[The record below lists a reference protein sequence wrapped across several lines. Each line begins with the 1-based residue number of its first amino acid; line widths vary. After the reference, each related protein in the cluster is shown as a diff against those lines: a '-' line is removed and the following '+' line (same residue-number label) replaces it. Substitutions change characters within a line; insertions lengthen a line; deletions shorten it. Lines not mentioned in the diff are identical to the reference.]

1 MIQKIRIFNYLCIYD
16 MTIDLTCADLRKP
29 LHYEDYEMLL
39 YVQQGKRKTRNNR
52 IVPVLSLYG
61 ANASGKTTVLKAV
74 MQLQSIVAGGLISGS
89 FQPNRIKLYPQ
100 ENRYTEFEELLRKNE
115 TDIFVVEN
123 NTICQLSDV
132 DTELPYIEKEYRTR
146 CINITNSCQIKS
158 FLSEITRAYPGTS
171 LSMSLALDYM
181 LNDIMVLADNR
192 IEVWTGINKLAS
204 VYGSDLTEE
213 ERVDR
218 AVKEIVEYLGKLD
231 SGIVALD
238 YHKEYYSSE
247 PMGKILSSN
256 VNADPDRLE
265 IIEKD
270 RFIANSVTSIH
281 KSETGNDVRFKLSS
295 ESKGT
300 KLLMG
305 LLGVLLYSI
314 KSGKTILVDELD
326 ESMHSLLLIQLV
338 RLFKEKRLNNCS
350 QIIFTAH
357 NTDLIAA
364 DLLSLSRLADNPE
377 AKSSRNIRKLYLD
390 GYFGGIP
397 FPFV

>member
-1 MIQKIRIFNYLCIYD
+1 M
-16 MTIDLTCADLRKP
+16 
-29 LHYEDYEMLL
+29 
-39 YVQQGKRKTRNNR
+39 
-52 IVPVLSLYG
+52 
-61 ANASGKTTVLKAV
+61 
-74 MQLQSIVAGGLISGS
+74 
-89 FQPNRIKLYPQ
+89 
-100 ENRYTEFEELLRKNE
+100 
-115 TDIFVVEN
+115 
-123 NTICQLSDV
+123 
-132 DTELPYIEKEYRTR
+132 
-146 CINITNSCQIKS
+146 
-158 FLSEITRAYPGTS
+158 
-171 LSMSLALDYM
+171 
-181 LNDIMVLADNR
+181 
-192 IEVWTGINKLAS
+192 
-204 VYGSDLTEE
+204 
-213 ERVDR
+213 
-218 AVKEIVEYLGKLD
+218 
-231 SGIVALD
+231 
-238 YHKEYYSSE
+238 
-247 PMGKILSSN
+247 SSN

-364 DLLSLSRLADNPE
+364 DLLSLYEIGIVRYDKKQGSCFSRLADNLE

>member
-1 MIQKIRIFNYLCIYD
+1 M
-16 MTIDLTCADLRKP
+16 
-29 LHYEDYEMLL
+29 
-39 YVQQGKRKTRNNR
+39 
-52 IVPVLSLYG
+52 
-61 ANASGKTTVLKAV
+61 
-74 MQLQSIVAGGLISGS
+74 
-89 FQPNRIKLYPQ
+89 
-100 ENRYTEFEELLRKNE
+100 
-115 TDIFVVEN
+115 
-123 NTICQLSDV
+123 
-132 DTELPYIEKEYRTR
+132 
-146 CINITNSCQIKS
+146 
-158 FLSEITRAYPGTS
+158 
-171 LSMSLALDYM
+171 
-181 LNDIMVLADNR
+181 
-192 IEVWTGINKLAS
+192 GI
-204 VYGSDLTEE
+204 GDWG
-213 ERVDR
+213 
-218 AVKEIVEYLGKLD
+218 LGKI
-231 SGIVALD
+231 S
-238 YHKEYYSSE
+238 
-247 PMGKILSSN
+247 SSN
-256 VNADPDRLE
+256 VNADPNRLE

-338 RLFKEKRLNNCS
+338 RLFKEKRLNTCS

-364 DLLSLSRLADNPE
+364 DLLSLYEIGIVRYDKKQGSCFSRLADNPE